1 ERPAGRR
8 ARLGRRRG
16 PGVDGAVAGPA
27 PHLHHAAGD
36 PRRRPGARRLRQE
49 GLRVGLRRMSERP
62 PTMTPEQAAAR
73 RRGVRRTVLVLAV
86 VALLIYLFALNGG
99 TLPGVAG

>member
-1 ERPAGRR
+1 
-8 ARLGRRRG
+8 
-16 PGVDGAVAGPA
+16 
-27 PHLHHAAGD
+27 
-36 PRRRPGARRLRQE
+36 
-49 GLRVGLRRMSERP
+49 MSERP

-99 TLPGVAG
+99 TLPGVTG